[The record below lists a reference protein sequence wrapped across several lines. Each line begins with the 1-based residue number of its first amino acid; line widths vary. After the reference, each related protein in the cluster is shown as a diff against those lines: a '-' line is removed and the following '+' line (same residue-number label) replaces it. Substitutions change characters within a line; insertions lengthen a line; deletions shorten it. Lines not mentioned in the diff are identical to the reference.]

1 MIETDITVTKLHRI
15 NITMMKNTT
24 TIKGITMVRTIDLRK
39 IITIGHSNDT
49 MLLTQAETLDTQRTV
64 RYLNM
69 KMYRVTTITISIGLM
84 AKETIIDIRIIE
96 ITSQD
101 LLPAGTVVKMVMFRE
116 FAGMIVLNVSYV
128 TNMVINQNHVLNII
142 DIDPAAM
149 VL

>member
-1 MIETDITVTKLHRI
+1 
-15 NITMMKNTT
+15 MMKNTT